1 MACKKLK
8 ISFVSALTL
17 DTDMHKTREI
27 EILKVLAQRGHN
39 TTLVGV
45 TSRDHFELSDSRI
58 HLVTLP
64 IRYVPVISPFI
75 WAFILVF
82 FLPLHVLLRRPD
94 YIVMDPEISV
104 LSSVPTLL
112 FSKLVGVKF
121 VLDIRST
128 PVEVIGLRARLLA
141 FLFNVSVFISR
152 RLFSG
157 IVIVT
162 SLMKTEVCQ
171 KFRLDPRKVGVWT
184 NGVSLELFLPSFVH
198 EQSVELG
205 KRLGLTGKFIVFYH
219 GAFSPTRG
227 LTETLEAVRIVKQ
240 RYSDVVLLLLGDGP
254 TLIQLKGLIEQG
266 GLGDNVVIHAPI
278 AFEEVPKFIALCDV
292 GLVPLPNNSY
302 WRFQNAL
309 NLLEYMAMEKVVL
322 ATDIEANRVVVG
334 TDVCCVYIPL
344 VSPSEIAKSIEYVY
358 VHRDKLCVWGKS
370 GRRIIQSS
378 YTWEKVGDAVE
389 QYLCS
394 I

>member
-1 MACKKLK
+1 MSCKKLK

-17 DTDMHKTREI
+17 DTDMHKTREL
-27 EILKVLAQRGHN
+27 EILKTLAQRGHS

-45 TSRDHFELSDSRI
+45 TSRAHFQMPDSRI
-58 HLVTLP
+58 KLIAIP

-75 WAFILVF
+75 WAFVLVF
-82 FLPLHVLLRRPD
+82 FLPLHVLLKRPD

-112 FSKLVGVKF
+112 FSKIARVKF
-121 VLDIRST
+121 VLDVRST
-128 PVEVIGLRARLLA
+128 PVEVIGLRARLLE
-141 FLFNVSVFISR
+141 FLFNVSVFISK

-162 SLMKTEVCQ
+162 SLMRAEVCR
-171 KFRLDPRKVGVWT
+171 KFYLDPSKVGVWT
-184 NGVSLELFLPSFVH
+184 NGVSLDLFNPSSVH
-198 EQSVELG
+198 AEGVKLGEQ
-205 KRLGLTGKFIVFYH
+205 LGLNDKFIVFYH

-227 LTETLEAVRIVKQ
+227 LTETIEAVKIVTQKNP
-240 RYSDVVLLLLGDGP
+240 DIVLLLLGDGP
-254 TLIQLKGLIEQG
+254 TLLQLKGLIQQL
-266 GLGDNVVIHAPI
+266 GLQNNVIIHAPVP
-278 AFEEVPKFIALCDV
+278 FEEVPKFIALSDV

-322 ATDIEANRVVVG
+322 ATDIEANRIVVG
-334 TDVCCVYIPL
+334 DDACCVYIRL
-344 VSPSEIAKSIEYVY
+344 VNPAEIAQSIEYAY
-358 VHRDKLCVWGKS
+358 SHGDKLGDWGKS
-370 GRRIIQSS
+370 GRQLIQSG

-389 QYLCS
+389 QYLLS